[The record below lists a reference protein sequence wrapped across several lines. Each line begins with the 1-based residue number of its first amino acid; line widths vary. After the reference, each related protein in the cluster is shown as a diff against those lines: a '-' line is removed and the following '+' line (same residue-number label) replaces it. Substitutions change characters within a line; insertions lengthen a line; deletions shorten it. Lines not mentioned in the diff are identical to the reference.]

1 MFWKKRKKRY
11 LETRILMLIKTYLKR
26 YYLYIYTMGCHPK
39 NTEYQKRWRELNRD
53 KYLKQN
59 VKGVLKYYYYKKGI
73 KELMNIDPTLFL

>member
-1 MFWKKRKKRY
+1 
-11 LETRILMLIKTYLKR
+11 
-26 YYLYIYTMGCHPK
+26 MGCHQK

-73 KELMNIDPTLFL
+73 KELRILTQHFFYEKIV

>member
-1 MFWKKRKKRY
+1 
-11 LETRILMLIKTYLKR
+11 
-26 YYLYIYTMGCHPK
+26 MGCHQK

-73 KELMNIDPTLFL
+73 KELMNIDPTIFLLKDCLGFFHKIFRDFVFKILLGKLKF

>member
-1 MFWKKRKKRY
+1 
-11 LETRILMLIKTYLKR
+11 
-26 YYLYIYTMGCHPK
+26 MGCHQK